1 MDCKYE
7 SVISCG
13 RLDALSKSS
22 KNPYN
27 NVKGVVPLLRNGLLC
42 QIYEKELDNIC
53 KANLFF
59 EREITFLVWMFG
71 K

>member
-1 MDCKYE
+1 M
-7 SVISCG
+7 
-13 RLDALSKSS
+13 RLDALSKSP

-27 NVKGVVPLLRNGLLC
+27 NVKGVVSLLRNGSLC
-42 QIYEKELDNIC
+42 QIHEKELDNIC

-59 EREITFLVWMFG
+59 EREITFLAWMFG